1 MKRKLENK
9 KSREVVL
16 TVDLEQTDVDPYLD
30 ASYKRIV
37 SKIRIDGFRK
47 GKAPRHIVEKTLGSN
62 YLLEEAME
70 SIVNR
75 EVIKAIEEE
84 NIEAYGLPSVEDVS
98 LDPVKF
104 KARIA
109 LKPVVSLA
117 AYKDFTIEEDP
128 VEVTDEQVELTLENL
143 RNQIAPWETVERGV
157 LFGDLVNLT
166 VKAWNDEGSELINS
180 KGVDYIPQSKAE
192 EPYPGF
198 SEALVGNSS
207 GKLDQIKLKSKSAC
221 EGVTLLGNNPI
232 FDVTINSV
240 KAKKLSE
247 LNDEF
252 AKGVGNGY
260 ETLAALQDEIK
271 NNMLEEKTRQ
281 SKQSHQQKILDHL
294 ITTASYEMSS
304 LLIDQEV
311 NRTLY
316 QQAQFVKEQKVS
328 MELYLKNLG
337 MSEKQFNQRI
347 REDSDYKIKRSLALQ
362 ELATLEQLEVGDNEL
377 NTEIEMIISRNRS
390 NAEKKTMKKYL
401 SAVSGRENLRQ
412 SLLEQKTLEH
422 LADKGWDQP
431 EPTDAPV
438 DDKPE

>member
-143 RNQIAPWETVERGV
+143 RNQILHRNLLVEV
-157 LFGDLVNLT
+157 
-166 VKAWNDEGSELINS
+166 I
-180 KGVDYIPQSKAE
+180 
-192 EPYPGF
+192 
-198 SEALVGNSS
+198 
-207 GKLDQIKLKSKSAC
+207 
-221 EGVTLLGNNPI
+221 
-232 FDVTINSV
+232 
-240 KAKKLSE
+240 
-247 LNDEF
+247 
-252 AKGVGNGY
+252 
-260 ETLAALQDEIK
+260 
-271 NNMLEEKTRQ
+271 
-281 SKQSHQQKILDHL
+281 
-294 ITTASYEMSS
+294 
-304 LLIDQEV
+304 
-311 NRTLY
+311 
-316 QQAQFVKEQKVS
+316 
-328 MELYLKNLG
+328 
-337 MSEKQFNQRI
+337 
-347 REDSDYKIKRSLALQ
+347 
-362 ELATLEQLEVGDNEL
+362 
-377 NTEIEMIISRNRS
+377 
-390 NAEKKTMKKYL
+390 
-401 SAVSGRENLRQ
+401 
-412 SLLEQKTLEH
+412 
-422 LADKGWDQP
+422 
-431 EPTDAPV
+431 
-438 DDKPE
+438 